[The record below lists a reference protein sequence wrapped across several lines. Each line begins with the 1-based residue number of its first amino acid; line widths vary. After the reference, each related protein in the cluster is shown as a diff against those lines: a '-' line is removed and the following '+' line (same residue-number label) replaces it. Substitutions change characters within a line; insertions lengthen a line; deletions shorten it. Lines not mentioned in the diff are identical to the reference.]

1 VVAPGLPY
9 VIAAA
14 PLFKV
19 NTMTDTP
26 DSSAATPDGMPQI
39 AILGQFVKD
48 LSFENPG
55 IAAQLG
61 QSKPNIQVGIDVQ
74 VRPLGAEQF
83 EVGLRIMVDAKAGEA
98 TVYVVE
104 LVYAGAFQLRGLPQD
119 QHQPF
124 LLIECPRLLFPFARR
139 IVADTVRDG
148 GYQPL
153 MLDPIDF
160 AGLYRQQLERQRQ
173 AQASGITGNA

>member
-1 VVAPGLPY
+1 
-9 VIAAA
+9 
-14 PLFKV
+14 
-19 NTMTDTP
+19 MTDIPETQP
-26 DSSAATPDGMPQI
+26 TGPQI
-39 AILGQFVKD
+39 SILAQFVKD

-55 IAAQLG
+55 VSAQLP
-61 QSKPNIQVGIDVQ
+61 QQKPGIQVNIDVQ

-83 EVGLRIMVDAKAGEA
+83 EVGLRAMIEAKSGDA

-104 LVYAGAFQLRGLPQD
+104 LVYAGVFLLRGLPAD
-119 QHQPF
+119 QQQPF

-139 IVADTVRDG
+139 IIADTTRDG

-160 AGLYRQQLERQRQ
+160 AGLYRAQLERQRQ
-173 AQASGITGNA
+173 AQASGQTGNA